1 MDLSVRRP
9 TKTQTF
15 FLNINVLREV
25 IPVANSHPYCQMRIT
40 PASREPITILCSLY
54 FQSPCESDPCK
65 NGADCVPEYELNSYR
80 CHCKLGFCGTHCEQ
94 KGTSLEKN
102 KQTIKDREAI
112 CFLRPFL
119 GGCVLGGGRGWRTDA
134 KWLSSMAGM
143 ILRWKIG
150 NLKID
155 ATESLTRNF
164 WGWKL
169 WGYSWTQ

>member
-65 NGADCVPEYELNSYR
+65 NGADCVPEYELNSYH
-80 CHCKLGFCGTHCEQ
+80 CHCKLGFCGTDCEHGGISFLVFVCLFFPSAYTVHIS
-94 KGTSLEKN
+94 KE
-102 KQTIKDREAI
+102 QTG
-112 CFLRPFL
+112 FLLFKASF
-119 GGCVLGGGRGWRTDA
+119 GFV
-134 KWLSSMAGM
+134 
-143 ILRWKIG
+143 
-150 NLKID
+150 
-155 ATESLTRNF
+155 F
-164 WGWKL
+164 
-169 WGYSWTQ
+169 

>member
-1 MDLSVRRP
+1 MALHNSTFHHNSPWVRFCIRP
-9 TKTQTF
+9 AIFLPWF
-15 FLNINVLREV
+15 FINT
-25 IPVANSHPYCQMRIT
+25 IPEMSQIINKFLFVW
-40 PASREPITILCSLY
+40 Y

-150 NLKID
+150 NLR
-155 ATESLTRNF
+155 A
-164 WGWKL
+164 
-169 WGYSWTQ
+169 